1 MKNIKKTALVTLAA
15 AVVLTTSVAF
25 AAEFKTPA
33 DIVSAL
39 TGKTAA
45 EVQEERVEGKTYG
58 TIAQE
63 SGKLDEFKT
72 QMLEQKKAILDQ
84 RVKDGVI
91 TQERADQIYNAV
103 KSNSA
108 NCEGTGDGVGKKY
121 NAGFGRGQGMGKG
134 GFGRMNNASG
144 TCGGNCGM
152 GRGWSK

>member
-1 MKNIKKTALVTLAA
+1 MKNIKKTALITLAVA
-15 AVVLTTSVAF
+15 IVLTTGVAF

-45 EVQEERVEGKTYG
+45 DVQKERAEGKTYG
-58 TIAQE
+58 TIAKE

-72 QMLEQKKAILDQ
+72 QMLEQKKAGLDQ

-91 TQERADQIYNAV
+91 TQERADEIYNAV
-103 KSNSA
+103 KSNSI
-108 NCEGTGDGVGKKY
+108 NCDGTG
-121 NAGFGRGQGMGKG
+121 NGMGKG
-134 GFGRMNNASG
+134 GYGKMNNSSG
-144 TCGGNCGM
+144 TCGGNYGM